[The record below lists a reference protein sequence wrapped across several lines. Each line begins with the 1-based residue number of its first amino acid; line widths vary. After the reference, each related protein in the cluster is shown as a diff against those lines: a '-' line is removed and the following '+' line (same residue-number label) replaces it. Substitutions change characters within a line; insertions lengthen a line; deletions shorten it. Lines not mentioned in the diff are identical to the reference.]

1 VDQLTESNQ
10 EVAALFVDDL
20 PDAQIARK
28 VEQAA
33 FQAGLCLGGIGGM
46 MVGAIIAVAASA
58 IWRAVLRDAAPRG
71 ASVERPQILSSR
83 AAAHLAANGVSRL
96 R

>member
-1 VDQLTESNQ
+1 MDQLTEREQ

-20 PDAQIARK
+20 QDTQIARK
-28 VEQAA
+28 VERAA

-58 IWRAVLRDAAPRG
+58 IWRAVLTAR
-71 ASVERPQILSSR
+71 
-83 AAAHLAANGVSRL
+83 
-96 R
+96 

>member
-1 VDQLTESNQ
+1 MDQLTEREQ

-20 PDAQIARK
+20 EDPQIVRR

-46 MVGAIIAVAASA
+46 MVGAIIAVAANA
-58 IWRAVLRDAAPRG
+58 IWRV
-71 ASVERPQILSSR
+71 V
-83 AAAHLAANGVSRL
+83 
-96 R
+96 